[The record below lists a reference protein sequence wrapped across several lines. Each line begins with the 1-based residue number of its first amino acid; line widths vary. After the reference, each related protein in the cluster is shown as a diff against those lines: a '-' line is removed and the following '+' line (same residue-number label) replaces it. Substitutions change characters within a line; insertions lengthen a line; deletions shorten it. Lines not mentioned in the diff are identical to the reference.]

1 MVDEPNPEPLARLLR
16 RLDLERLDRDLF
28 LGDPGPGEWR
38 LFGGL
43 VAAQSVVAAYRTVEE
58 GAMHSL
64 HAYFLRPGK
73 HNVPIRYAVYR
84 IRDGRT
90 FTTRDVVA
98 YQSGEAIFNLSCSF
112 AKAEE
117 GITHQEAMPEVPGP
131 EGLPDWE
138 FARPD
143 RREEL
148 EEMRRHLRE
157 DAVEMRAIDPWADGQ
172 HSSTSTHQTG
182 HSTHQRGGG
191 AQEATPD
198 DSPRRRVWVR
208 VRGTLPED
216 PAVHAAMM
224 AYASDRGLIAT
235 ARFRHSIPRDMRSS
249 ASLDHAVWFHRPPR
263 FDGWLLFTSESPVAH
278 AARALIFGQMY
289 RTDGTRVASIVQ
301 EGLIRTAPPRAGG

>member
-43 VAAQSVVAAYRTVEE
+43 VAAQSVIAAYRTVEE

-112 AKAEE
+112 AKGEE
-117 GITHQEAMPEVPGP
+117 GITHQEPMPGVPGP

-148 EEMRRHLRE
+148 EQMRRHLRE
-157 DAVEMRAIDPWADGQ
+157 DAVEMRAIDAWPDGEQ
-172 HSSTSTHQTG
+172 PSNHDDP
-182 HSTHQRGGG
+182 RGRGEQG
-191 AQEATPD
+191 AAAGPT
-198 DSPRRRVWVR
+198 PRRRVWVR

-263 FDGWLLFTSESPVAH
+263 FDDWLLFTSESPVAH

-289 RTDGTRVASIVQ
+289 RADGTRVASIVQ
-301 EGLIRTAPPRAGG
+301 EGLIRTAPPPAAG